1 VPRGEQLHLMQYN
14 LLADRLAHPHRYAY
28 VPLDIL
34 SFSYR
39 SARILEEIRTSD
51 CDVLCL
57 QEMDHAQ
64 DVYLPALDK
73 MGYKTLYY
81 QKKPVNNVQKEG
93 LAISFKSEILEL
105 VASECIDMN
114 EVGNRRGA
122 HWGKCN

>member
-1 VPRGEQLHLMQYN
+1 MQYN
-14 LLADRLAHPHRYAY
+14 MLADRLAHPHRYAY

-73 MGYKTLYY
+73 MSYKTLYY
-81 QKKPVNNVQKEG
+81 QKKPFNNV
-93 LAISFKSEILEL
+93 
-105 VASECIDMN
+105 
-114 EVGNRRGA
+114 
-122 HWGKCN
+122 